1 MMEETGYN
9 KTFLIKIIVEL
20 KNIKIYIFNLHAG
33 IDDKDII
40 DVINK
45 NKLNIDENEKKRR

>member
-1 MMEETGYN
+1 MEETGYN

-40 DVINK
+40 DFIN
-45 NKLNIDENEKKRR
+45 